1 MLNFLTKTLVV
12 ISVTTVRNL
21 TAFESVQRLTSITV
35 QNVMSFTGERYN
47 LPFREVDVMINTVLD
62 R

>member
-12 ISVTTVRNL
+12 RSVTAVRNL

-35 QNVMSFTGERYN
+35 QNVMSFRVKYRNYLSVKWT
-47 LPFREVDVMINTVLD
+47 
-62 R
+62 